1 MEMLLAVLSV
11 CSPEEL
17 EDDASSDDAA
27 DRALIDQATTDAMRA
42 SRRQQIK
49 NKILAVGKMQLMF
62 QNLRYATATHRWT
75 YTHVGHIVRDQR
87 MLQNLTSRVSE

>member
-1 MEMLLAVLSV
+1 MLLAVLSV

-17 EDDASSDDAA
+17 EDEPSSDDGAA
-27 DRALIDQATTDAMRA
+27 DRAIIDQATTADMRA

-62 QNLRYATATHRWT
+62 QNLRYATVNHRWT
-75 YTHVGHIVRDQR
+75 YTHVGYIQ
-87 MLQNLTSRVSE
+87 